1 MLQESCF
8 IEVSPPLNSLL
19 LTTAGYLVYALSDV
33 LFYITPIPSSKWV
46 TPTFLWPYTIGS
58 QILLP
63 PMFGVI
69 FANMLLNLIHRQN
82 LDTLLCYPAV
92 KTGSFVMTQYRRVTD
107 GRTDRNSIANT
118 ARSTAA
124 RCKMYQQSMICISS
138 YQDRSYVLLHRV
150 HQAIH
155 WLQVWLYYY
164 LSTHRPSYVIH
175 SIIMSIKVQSYIDSV
190 CHLVLTVI
198 WFIIRLPQLFI
209 ASTLNSF
216 VLATSFPINHQRCLG
231 APAFQGG

>member
-164 LSTHRPSYVIH
+164 LSTHRPSYVKH
-175 SIIMSIKVQSYIDSV
+175 DVIMSTKVQSYIGSV
-190 CHLVLTVI
+190 LSRCVNRDLVHYSSATAVHCVDVKQFRFGNFLSDK
-198 WFIIRLPQLFI
+198 P
-209 ASTLNSF
+209 STMPG
-216 VLATSFPINHQRCLG
+216 AT
-231 APAFQGG
+231 AFQGG